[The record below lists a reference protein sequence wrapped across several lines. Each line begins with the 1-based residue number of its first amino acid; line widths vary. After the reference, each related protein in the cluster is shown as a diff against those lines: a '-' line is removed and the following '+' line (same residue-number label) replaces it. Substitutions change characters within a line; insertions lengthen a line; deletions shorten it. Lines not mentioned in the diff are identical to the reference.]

1 MEKALNEIIKG
12 SYIDQDIQS
21 AYQAAI
27 VQRHLL
33 TAREAAR
40 LFLATGD
47 PAQIER
53 FNDEMKQTRRA
64 LLSLELKIAD
74 PERIEI
80 LGTVSRN
87 HAATLATFKRVI
99 ALTEALRA
107 ARTSV
112 VEHLGPDLAARLART
127 RDAIETTVS
136 TDGIALDRAHSRAR
150 ATIIGAIMIATVIAV
165 AMAAALSKAITGP
178 IARIRDCIARAA
190 NGDLT
195 GTTGIAS
202 KDEIGIMAQDFD
214 QMQMRL
220 RDSLARVMHA
230 SGQVLK
236 NARELDD
243 VAQRVMQSAERMSR
257 QAGDANRA
265 TGDTDR
271 AMAGLAS
278 IAGELS
284 AMPRRSA
291 PLSNRSAT
299 RSSVFRAMPEM
310 LKVRCAPPS
319 NSGRPSRRRCKRRC
333 RRLVTRRRVWSN

>member
-1 MEKALNEIIKG
+1 MSIRTRLYSGFAVVLAVTAIGFLTALLGLDQLRDGFARYERQVGITNRISKAESRLLTAKGVAETFVLSGAQEDLDTFATMIVEARAALSDALSRADDGPVRAQLDDIRQAVDAFDKSVRDMAAPLVKRTQLWTGDFLPANRGMEKALNEIIKG

-150 ATIIGAIMIATVIAV
+150 ATIIGAIMIATPS
-165 AMAAALSKAITGP
+165 L
-178 IARIRDCIARAA
+178 
-190 NGDLT
+190 
-195 GTTGIAS
+195 
-202 KDEIGIMAQDFD
+202 
-214 QMQMRL
+214 RL
-220 RDSLARVMHA
+220 PWR
-230 SGQVLK
+230 
-236 NARELDD
+236 
-243 VAQRVMQSAERMSR
+243 
-257 QAGDANRA
+257 
-265 TGDTDR
+265 
-271 AMAGLAS
+271 
-278 IAGELS
+278 
-284 AMPRRSA
+284 
-291 PLSNRSAT
+291 
-299 RSSVFRAMPEM
+299 
-310 LKVRCAPPS
+310 
-319 NSGRPSRRRCKRRC
+319 RRC
-333 RRLVTRRRVWSN
+333 RRRLPDQSRASGTASHAQPMVT

>member
-1 MEKALNEIIKG
+1 MAAPLVKRTQLWTGDFLPANRGMEKALNEIIKG

-150 ATIIGAIMIATVIAV
+150 ATIIGAIMIGNRHCGCHGGGAV
-165 AMAAALSKAITGP
+165 E
-178 IARIRDCIARAA
+178 
-190 NGDLT
+190 GDYRT
-195 GTTGIAS
+195 
-202 KDEIGIMAQDFD
+202 
-214 QMQMRL
+214 
-220 RDSLARVMHA
+220 
-230 SGQVLK
+230 
-236 NARELDD
+236 
-243 VAQRVMQSAERMSR
+243 
-257 QAGDANRA
+257 NRA
-265 TGDTDR
+265 HP
-271 AMAGLAS
+271 GLH
-278 IAGELS
+278 
-284 AMPRRSA
+284 R
-291 PLSNRSAT
+291 T
-299 RSSVFRAMPEM
+299 RSQ
-310 LKVRCAPPS
+310 
-319 NSGRPSRRRCKRRC
+319 
-333 RRLVTRRRVWSN
+333 W